1 MESEAATGTFAG
13 PDVALTPLIG
23 RRAETAR
30 IARLLSGAR
39 LVTLSGTGGVGKTRL
54 ALRVA
59 AGAARSA
66 FPDGVYV
73 AELAD
78 LRDPELLAP
87 SVLGTLDA
95 ANPGRPGADAT
106 TVLAARL
113 RERRAL
119 LVLDNCEHLID
130 ACARLTDT
138 LLRAAPGL
146 RVLATSRQPLGIA
159 GEQVFP
165 VEPLPVP
172 DADADAGT
180 GHGLRAVSGN
190 PAVALFT
197 DRAAAVLPGFTLTRA
212 DAAAVAE
219 LVRRLDGLPFAIE
232 LAAAR
237 IRSLT
242 PQEILERL
250 TDRFALLTGGS
261 SVATDRQRTLRAL
274 IDWSHDLCTARERLL
289 WARASVFR
297 GGFDLEG
304 LEQVCADA
312 ELPPAA
318 LLDALDGLVAR
329 SIVNRRQV
337 NGRSRYHMLETVREY
352 GYERLAASGSLD
364 ALRGRHRDRYAEL
377 TARAG
382 REWFGPRQVDWFTR
396 LRLDHP
402 NLRAA
407 LEYCLERGQA
417 RAGLALAVSP
427 RHYWITA
434 GLLPEGC
441 HWLSQLLAADRAH
454 GEGGDDAGP
463 DAAVRVQALVTET
476 YLRILR
482 GDPEDEVRRALAACE
497 AVAGRG
503 GHRRESA
510 WVRHHHGILAV
521 WREDFASAAE
531 LFARAHSEFRA
542 LGCLDAALE
551 CRVKFAIANA
561 YGGQSAVADEA
572 CREVEE
578 AARAHDE
585 SWLRGMALLARAL
598 LALRADAPA
607 DAITHARAAIARLRP
622 FQDWWD
628 VAMCVEVIAWST
640 RDDPRRTARLL
651 GVLHLLWE
659 SLGGRLGAA
668 PFMRARHL
676 RFDAAAREALPAA
689 AFDREFRRGA
699 RATVDEAMAYVL
711 EDAAG
716 VPGLTRRESQIAE
729 LVAEGLTNKDIAAR
743 LTIAQRTAENHVE
756 RILDKLGF
764 ASRTQLAVWTYEQ
777 RDEPAGSRRWSGP
790 TERAPADP
798 GAGAE
803 S

>member
-1 MESEAATGTFAG
+1 METGAATGTFVG
-13 PDVALTPLIG
+13 LGSELTSLIG

-39 LVTLSGTGGVGKTRL
+39 LVTLSGVGGVGKTRL
-54 ALRVA
+54 ALHVA
-59 AGAARSA
+59 ADATRSA

-87 SVLGTLDA
+87 SVLATLDV

-106 TVLAARL
+106 AALAARL
-113 RERRAL
+113 RERRVL

-130 ACARLTDT
+130 PCARLTNA

-159 GEQVFP
+159 GEHVFS

-172 DADADAGT
+172 DADT
-180 GHGLRAVSGN
+180 GHGVRALSRN
-190 PAVALFT
+190 PAVALFA
-197 DRAAAVLPGFTLTRA
+197 DRAAAVLPGFA
-212 DAAAVAE
+212 VSESDAAAVAE

-261 SVATDRQRTLRAL
+261 RAAADRQRTLRAL
-274 IDWSHDLCTARERLL
+274 IDWSHELCTDRERLL
-289 WARASVFR
+289 WARASMFR
-297 GGFDLEG
+297 GGFDLES
-304 LEQVCADA
+304 LERVCTDA

-318 LLDALDGLVAR
+318 LLDTLDALVAR
-329 SIVNRRQV
+329 SIVNCRQEH
-337 NGRSRYHMLETVREY
+337 GRSRYHMLETVREY
-352 GYERLAASGSLD
+352 GHERLAASGSLD
-364 ALRGRHRDRYAEL
+364 ALRGRHRDWYAEL

-382 REWFGPRQVDWFTR
+382 QEWFGPRQVEWFTR

-407 LEYCLERGQA
+407 LEFCLEQPGQA

-434 GLLPEGC
+434 GLLSEGRR
-441 HWLSQLLAADRAH
+441 WLSQLLAADQAQ
-454 GEGGDDAGP
+454 DDGADLAGP
-463 DAAVRVQALVTET
+463 DAGVRVQAQVTDT
-476 YLRILR
+476 YLGILQ
-482 GDPEDEVRRALAACE
+482 GDPDADVQRALAACE
-497 AVAGRG
+497 AAARRG

-510 WVRHHHGILAV
+510 WVWHHHGILAV

-531 LFARAHSEFRA
+531 LFARARTEFRA
-542 LGCLDAALE
+542 QGCLDAALE
-551 CRVKFAIANA
+551 CRVKFAIAHA
-561 YGGQSAVADEA
+561 YGGEVAAADEA
-572 CREVEE
+572 CDEVEA
-578 AARAHDE
+578 AARAHGE
-585 SWLRGMALLARAL
+585 SWLHGMALLARAL
-598 LALRADAPA
+598 LARRADAPA
-607 DAITHARAAIARLRP
+607 DAIAHAKAAIARLRP

-640 RDDPRRTARLL
+640 QDALRRAARLL

-659 SLGGRLGAA
+659 SLGGRIGSA
-668 PFMRARHL
+668 PFMRAQHL
-676 RFDAAAREALPAA
+676 RFDAAVRKALSAA

-699 RATVDEAMAYVL
+699 RATMDEAMAYVL
-711 EDAAG
+711 DDAAA
-716 VPGLTRRESQIAE
+716 VPGLTRRESQVAE
-729 LVAEGLTNKDIAAR
+729 LVAEGLTNKDIAVR

-764 ASRTQLAVWTYEQ
+764 TSRTQLAVWTCEQ
-777 RDEPAGSRRWSGP
+777 RDEPAGRRRRSGP
-790 TERAPADP
+790 TGQASAD
-798 GAGAE
+798 
-803 S
+803 

>member
-1 MESEAATGTFAG
+1 MERG
-13 PDVALTPLIG
+13 PAMGAFVGLGGELTSLIG
-23 RRAETAR
+23 RRTETAR

-39 LVTLSGTGGVGKTRL
+39 LVTLSGVGGVGKTRL

-59 AGAARSA
+59 ADAARSA

-73 AELAD
+73 AELAA
-78 LRDPELLAP
+78 LRDPEQLAP
-87 SVLGTLDA
+87 SVLGTLDV

-106 TVLAARL
+106 AALVARL
-113 RERRAL
+113 CERRAL

-130 ACARLTDT
+130 ACARLADA

-159 GEQVFP
+159 GEHVFP

-172 DADADAGT
+172 AADQ
-180 GHGLRAVSGN
+180 GHGVRALSDN

-197 DRAAAVLPGFTLTRA
+197 DRAAAVLPGFTVTES

-242 PQEILERL
+242 PHEILERL

-261 SVATDRQRTLRAL
+261 RVAADRQRTLRAL
-274 IDWSHDLCTARERLL
+274 IDWSHELCTERERLL

-297 GGFDLEG
+297 GGFDLES
-304 LEQVCADA
+304 LERVCADA

-318 LLDALDGLVAR
+318 LLDTLDALVVK
-329 SIVNRRQV
+329 SIVNCRHES
-337 NGRSRYHMLETVREY
+337 GRARYHMLETVREY
-352 GYERLAASGSLD
+352 GHERLAASGSLD
-364 ALRGRHRDRYAEL
+364 AIRRRHRDRYAEL

-382 REWFGPRQVDWFTR
+382 QEWFGPRQVDWFTR

-407 LEYCLERGQA
+407 LEFCLERPGQA

-434 GLLPEGC
+434 GLLSEGRR
-441 HWLSQLLAADRAH
+441 WLSRLLAADHAQH
-454 GEGGDDAGP
+454 HGDDAAGP
-463 DAAVRVQALVTET
+463 GAALRVQAQVTDT
-476 YLRILR
+476 YLGMLQ
-482 GDPEDEVRRALAACE
+482 GDQESDVRRALATCE
-497 AVAGRG
+497 AAARRG

-510 WVRHHHGILAV
+510 WVGHHHGILAI
-521 WREDFASAAE
+521 WNEDFADAAE
-531 LFARAHSEFRA
+531 LFARARAEFRA
-542 LGCLDAALE
+542 QGCLDAALE
-551 CRVKFAIANA
+551 CRVKFAIAHA
-561 YGGQSAVADEA
+561 YGGDVAAADEA
-572 CREVEE
+572 CGEVEA

-585 SWLRGMALLARAL
+585 SWLHGMALLARAL
-598 LALRADAPA
+598 LARRADAPV
-607 DAITHARAAIARLRP
+607 DAIHNARAAIARLRP
-622 FQDWWD
+622 FHDWWD

-640 RDDPRRTARLL
+640 QDAPRRAARLL
-651 GVLHLLWE
+651 GVLHMLWE
-659 SLGGRLGAA
+659 SVGGRLGSA
-668 PFMRARHL
+668 PFMRAQHV
-676 RFDAAAREALPAA
+676 RFEAAVREALPTA

-711 EDAAG
+711 DDAAG
-716 VPGLTRRESQIAE
+716 VPGLTRRESQVAE

-756 RILDKLGF
+756 RILGKLGF
-764 ASRTQLAVWTYEQ
+764 TSRTQLAVWAYE
-777 RDEPAGSRRWSGP
+777 RRAEPAGS
-790 TERAPADP
+790 
-798 GAGAE
+798 
-803 S
+803 

>member
-1 MESEAATGTFAG
+1 METGAAAG
-13 PDVALTPLIG
+13 GFVGLGGELTSLIG

-39 LVTLSGTGGVGKTRL
+39 LVTLSGVGGVGKTRL

-59 AGAARSA
+59 ADAARSA
-66 FPDGVYV
+66 FPDGVYI

-87 SVLGTLDA
+87 SVLGTLDV
-95 ANPGRPGADAT
+95 ANPGCSGADAMAA
-106 TVLAARL
+106 LAARL

-130 ACARLTDT
+130 ACARLTDG
-138 LLRAAPGL
+138 LLRAAAGL

-159 GEQVFP
+159 GEQVFS

-172 DADADAGT
+172 DAFA
-180 GHGLRAVSGN
+180 GHGVRALSRN
-190 PAVALFT
+190 PAVALFA
-197 DRAAAVLPGFTLTRA
+197 DRAAAVLPGFAVTES

-261 SVATDRQRTLRAL
+261 RVAADRQRTLRAL
-274 IDWSHDLCTARERLL
+274 IDWSHELCTERERLL

-297 GGFDLEG
+297 GGFDMESLER
-304 LEQVCADA
+304 VCTDA

-318 LLDALDGLVAR
+318 LLDTLDALVVR
-329 SIVNRRQV
+329 SIVNCRQQH
-337 NGRSRYHMLETVREY
+337 GRSRYHMLETVREY
-352 GYERLAASGSLD
+352 GHERLAASGSLD

-377 TARAG
+377 TALAG
-382 REWFGPRQVDWFTR
+382 QEWFGPRQVDWFTR

-407 LEYCLERGQA
+407 LEFCLERPGQA
-417 RAGLALAVSP
+417 RTGLALAVSP

-434 GLLPEGC
+434 GLLPEGRR
-441 HWLSQLLAADRAH
+441 WLSQLLAADH
-454 GEGGDDAGP
+454 EQDDGDDAAGP
-463 DAAVRVQALVTET
+463 DAAARVQAQVTGT
-476 YLRILR
+476 YLGILQ
-482 GDPEDEVRRALAACE
+482 GDRDADVQRALAACE
-497 AVAGRG
+497 AAARRG

-521 WREDFASAAE
+521 WREDFTSAAA
-531 LFARAHSEFRA
+531 LFARACTEFRA
-542 LGCLDAALE
+542 QGCLDAALE
-551 CRVKFAIANA
+551 CRVKFAIAHA
-561 YGGQSAVADEA
+561 YGGDVAEADEA
-572 CREVEE
+572 CGEVEA

-585 SWLRGMALLARAL
+585 SWLYGMALLVRAL
-598 LALRADAPA
+598 LAQRADAPA
-607 DAITHARAAIARLRP
+607 DAIAHARAAIARLRP

-640 RDDPRRTARLL
+640 QDAPRRAARLL

-659 SLGGRLGAA
+659 SLGGRLGSA
-668 PFMRARHL
+668 PFMRAQHL
-676 RFDAAAREALPAA
+676 RFEAAVREALPAA

-716 VPGLTRRESQIAE
+716 APGLTRRESQVAE

-756 RILDKLGF
+756 RILGKLGF
-764 ASRTQLAVWTYEQ
+764 TSRTQLALWTYEQ
-777 RDEPAGSRRWSGP
+777 REEPARRPRSGP
-790 TERAPADP
+790 AGRAPVD
-798 GAGAE
+798 
-803 S
+803 

>member
-1 MESEAATGTFAG
+1 MGTGAAAGTFAG
-13 PDVALTPLIG
+13 LGGFDAELTPLIG
-23 RRAETAR
+23 RRADTAR

-59 AGAARSA
+59 ADAARSA

-78 LRDPELLAP
+78 LRDPELLAS
-87 SVLGTLDA
+87 SVLGTLDM
-95 ANPGRPGADAT
+95 ANPGHPGADAAA
-106 TVLAARL
+106 VLAARL

-119 LVLDNCEHLID
+119 LVLDNCEHLVD
-130 ACARLTDT
+130 ACARLTDA

-172 DADADAGT
+172 EARA
-180 GHGLRAVSGN
+180 GHGLRDLNGN
-190 PAVALFT
+190 PAVALFV
-197 DRAAAVLPGFTLTRA
+197 DRAAAVLPGFTLTRP

-261 SVATDRQRTLRAL
+261 SVAADRQRTLRAL
-274 IDWSHDLCTARERLL
+274 IDWSHELCTGRERLL

-297 GGFDLEG
+297 GGFDLES
-304 LEQVCADA
+304 LERVCADA

-329 SIVNRRQV
+329 SIVNCRHVQ
-337 NGRSRYHMLETVREY
+337 GRSRYHMLETVREY
-352 GYERLAASGSLD
+352 GHQRLAASGSLD

-407 LEYCLERGQA
+407 LGFCLERPGQA

-427 RHYWITA
+427 RHYWMTA
-434 GLLPEGC
+434 GLLSEGR
-441 HWLSQLLAADRAH
+441 HWLSQLLAADHAQD
-454 GEGGDDAGP
+454 GGDGDSRGDGATGP
-463 DAAVRVQALVTET
+463 ETAVRVLARVTDT
-476 YLRILR
+476 YLRILQ
-482 GDPEDEVRRALAACE
+482 GDPDADVRQALAACE
-497 AVAGRG
+497 AAAEQG

-510 WVRHHHGILAV
+510 WVWHHHGILAV
-521 WREDFASAAE
+521 WREDYASAAE
-531 LFARAHSEFRA
+531 LFARARTEFRA

-551 CRVKFAIANA
+551 CRVKFAIAHA
-561 YGGQSAVADEA
+561 CGGEAAAAEEA
-572 CREVEE
+572 CGEVEA
-578 AARAHDE
+578 AARTHGE
-585 SWLRGMALLARAL
+585 SWLHGMALLARAL

-607 DAITHARAAIARLRP
+607 DATTHARAAIARLRP

-640 RDDPRRTARLL
+640 RNDPRRTARLL

-668 PFMRARHL
+668 PFMRTQHL
-676 RFDAAAREALPAA
+676 CLDAAVREALGAA

-699 RATVDEAMAYVL
+699 RATVDEAMAHVL
-711 EDAAG
+711 DDPAG
-716 VPGLTRRESQIAE
+716 VPGLTKRESQVAE

-756 RILDKLGF
+756 RILGKLGL

-777 RDEPAGSRRWSGP
+777 RGGPARGPRRRGLA
-790 TERAPADP
+790 ERSPAD
-798 GAGAE
+798 
-803 S
+803 

>member
-1 MESEAATGTFAG
+1 METGAAPGAFVG
-13 PDVALTPLIG
+13 LGGELTPLIG

-39 LVTLSGTGGVGKTRL
+39 LVTLSGVGGVGKTRL

-59 AGAARSA
+59 ADAARSA

-87 SVLGTLDA
+87 SVLGTLDM
-95 ANPGRPGADAT
+95 ANPGRAGAPAT
-106 TVLAARL
+106 AALAARL
-113 RERRAL
+113 RERRTL

-130 ACARLTDT
+130 ACARLADA

-146 RVLATSRQPLGIA
+146 RILATSRQPLGIA
-159 GEQVFP
+159 GEQVFS

-172 DADADAGT
+172 AADAG
-180 GHGLRAVSGN
+180 HGVRALSGN

-197 DRAAAVLPGFTLTRA
+197 DRAAAVLPGFTVTDS

-242 PQEILERL
+242 PQEILARL

-261 SVATDRQRTLRAL
+261 RVAADRQRTLRAL
-274 IDWSHDLCTARERLL
+274 IDWSHGLCTERERLL
-289 WARASVFR
+289 WARASMFR
-297 GGFDLEG
+297 GGFDLES
-304 LEQVCADA
+304 LERVCTDAD
-312 ELPPAA
+312 LPPTA
-318 LLDALDGLVAR
+318 LLDTLDALVAR
-329 SIVNRRQV
+329 SIVNHRQEH
-337 NGRSRYHMLETVREY
+337 GRSRYHMLETVREY
-352 GYERLAASGSLD
+352 GHERLAASGSLD
-364 ALRGRHRDRYAEL
+364 TLRGRHRDRYAEL

-402 NLRAA
+402 NLRTA
-407 LEYCLERGQA
+407 LEFCLERPGQA
-417 RAGLALAVSP
+417 RAGLALAVAP

-434 GLLPEGC
+434 GLLSEGRR
-441 HWLSQLLAADRAH
+441 WLAQLLAADHAQDDG
-454 GEGGDDAGP
+454 GEAAGP
-463 DAAVRVQALVTET
+463 TAVVRLQAQVTDT
-476 YLRILR
+476 YLSILQ
-482 GDPEDEVRRALAACE
+482 GAPDAEVRRALATCE
-497 AVAGRG
+497 AAARRG

-510 WVRHHHGILAV
+510 WVWHHHGILAV
-521 WREDFASAAE
+521 WREDVASAAE
-531 LFARAHSEFRA
+531 LFARARTEFHA
-542 LGCLDAALE
+542 QGCLDAALE
-551 CRVKFAIANA
+551 CRVKFAIAHA
-561 YGGQSAVADEA
+561 YGGDVTEADEA
-572 CREVEE
+572 CGEVE
-578 AARAHDE
+578 AAAQAHDE
-585 SWLRGMALLARAL
+585 SWLHGMALLARAL
-598 LALRADAPA
+598 LARRADAPA

-640 RDDPRRTARLL
+640 QDAPRRAARLL

-659 SLGGRLGAA
+659 SLGGRLGSA
-668 PFMRARHL
+668 PFMRAQHL
-676 RFDAAAREALPAA
+676 RFEAEIRQALPAA
-689 AFDREFRRGA
+689 VFDREFRRGA
-699 RATVDEAMAYVL
+699 RATADEAMAYVL
-711 EDAAG
+711 DDAAG
-716 VPGLTRRESQIAE
+716 APGLTRRESQVAE

-756 RILDKLGF
+756 RILGKLGF
-764 ASRTQLAVWTYEQ
+764 TSRTQLAVWTYEQ
-777 RDEPAGSRRWSGP
+777 RGEPAGSRRRAGP
-790 TERAPADP
+790 TGRAPAD
-798 GAGAE
+798 
-803 S
+803 

>member
-1 MESEAATGTFAG
+1 MGAFAG
-13 PDVALTPLIG
+13 LGGELTSLIG
-23 RRAETAR
+23 RRTETAR

-39 LVTLSGTGGVGKTRL
+39 LVTLSGVGGVGKTRL

-59 AGAARSA
+59 ANATRSA

-73 AELAD
+73 AELAA
-78 LRDPELLAP
+78 LRDPEQLAP
-87 SVLGTLDA
+87 SVLGTLDV

-106 TVLAARL
+106 AALVARL
-113 RERRAL
+113 CERRAL

-130 ACARLTDT
+130 ACARLIDA

-172 DADADAGT
+172 DADQ
-180 GHGLRAVSGN
+180 GHGVRALSDN
-190 PAVALFT
+190 PAVALFA
-197 DRAAAVLPGFTLTRA
+197 DRAAAVLPGFTVTES

-242 PQEILERL
+242 PHEILERL

-261 SVATDRQRTLRAL
+261 RVAVDRQRTLRAL
-274 IDWSHDLCTARERLL
+274 IDWSHELCTERERLL

-297 GGFDLEG
+297 GGFDLES
-304 LEQVCADA
+304 LERVCADP

-318 LLDALDGLVAR
+318 LLDTLDALVVKSLVNCR
-329 SIVNRRQV
+329 HER
-337 NGRSRYHMLETVREY
+337 GRARYHMLETVREY
-352 GYERLAASGSLD
+352 GHERLAASGSLD
-364 ALRGRHRDRYAEL
+364 AIRRRHRDRYAEL

-382 REWFGPRQVDWFTR
+382 QEWFGPRQVDWFTR

-407 LEYCLERGQA
+407 LEFCRERPGQA

-434 GLLPEGC
+434 GLLSEGRR
-441 HWLSQLLAADRAH
+441 WLSRLLAADHAQDH
-454 GEGGDDAGP
+454 GDDAAGP
-463 DAAVRVQALVTET
+463 GAAVRVQAQVTDT
-476 YLRILR
+476 YLGMLQ
-482 GDPEDEVRRALAACE
+482 GDPEADVRRALATCE
-497 AVAGRG
+497 AAARRG

-510 WVRHHHGILAV
+510 WVWHHHGILAI
-521 WREDFASAAE
+521 WTEDFAGAAE
-531 LFARAHSEFRA
+531 LFARASAEFRA
-542 LGCLDAALE
+542 QGCLDAALE
-551 CRVKFAIANA
+551 CRVKFAIAHA
-561 YGGQSAVADEA
+561 YGGDVAAADEA
-572 CREVEE
+572 CDEVEA

-585 SWLRGMALLARAL
+585 SWLHGMALLARAL
-598 LALRADAPA
+598 LARRADAPV
-607 DAITHARAAIARLRP
+607 DAIANARAAIARLRP

-640 RDDPRRTARLL
+640 QDAPRRAARLL
-651 GVLHLLWE
+651 GVLHMLWE
-659 SLGGRLGAA
+659 SVGGRLGSA
-668 PFMRARHL
+668 PFMRAQHV
-676 RFDAAAREALPAA
+676 RFEAAVREALPAA
-689 AFDREFRRGA
+689 GFDREFRRGA

-711 EDAAG
+711 DDAAG
-716 VPGLTRRESQIAE
+716 VPGLTRRESQVAE

-756 RILDKLGF
+756 RILGKLGF
-764 ASRTQLAVWTYEQ
+764 TSRTQLAVWAYE
-777 RDEPAGSRRWSGP
+777 RRTETAGS
-790 TERAPADP
+790 
-798 GAGAE
+798 
-803 S
+803 

>member
-1 MESEAATGTFAG
+1 MERG
-13 PDVALTPLIG
+13 PAMGASVGLGGELTSLIG
-23 RRAETAR
+23 RRTETAR

-39 LVTLSGTGGVGKTRL
+39 LVTLSGVGGVGKTRL

-59 AGAARSA
+59 ADAARSA

-73 AELAD
+73 AELAT
-78 LRDPELLAP
+78 LRDPEQLAP
-87 SVLGTLDA
+87 SVLGTLDV
-95 ANPGRPGADAT
+95 ANPGRPGAEAT
-106 TVLAARL
+106 AALVARL
-113 RERRAL
+113 CERRAL

-130 ACARLTDT
+130 ACARLIDA

-172 DADADAGT
+172 DADQ
-180 GHGLRAVSGN
+180 GHGVRALSDN
-190 PAVALFT
+190 PAVALFA
-197 DRAAAVLPGFTLTRA
+197 DRAAAVLPGFTVTES

-242 PQEILERL
+242 PHEILERL

-261 SVATDRQRTLRAL
+261 RVAADRQRTLRAL
-274 IDWSHDLCTARERLL
+274 IDWSHELCTERERLL

-297 GGFDLEG
+297 GGFDLES
-304 LEQVCADA
+304 LERVCADP

-318 LLDALDGLVAR
+318 LLDILDALVVKSLVNCR
-329 SIVNRRQV
+329 HER
-337 NGRSRYHMLETVREY
+337 GRARYHMLETVREY
-352 GYERLAASGSLD
+352 GHERLAASGSLD
-364 ALRGRHRDRYAEL
+364 AIRCRHRDRYAEL

-382 REWFGPRQVDWFTR
+382 QEWFGPRQVDWFTR

-407 LEYCLERGQA
+407 LEFCLERPGQA

-434 GLLPEGC
+434 GLLSEGRR
-441 HWLSQLLAADRAH
+441 WLTQLLAADHAQDH
-454 GEGGDDAGP
+454 GDDTACPG
-463 DAAVRVQALVTET
+463 AAVRVQAQVTDT
-476 YLRILR
+476 YLGMLQ
-482 GDPEDEVRRALAACE
+482 GDPEADVRRALATCE
-497 AVAGRG
+497 AAARRG

-510 WVRHHHGILAV
+510 WVWHHHGILAV
-521 WREDFASAAE
+521 WNEDFAGAAE
-531 LFARAHSEFRA
+531 LFAWARAEFRA
-542 LGCLDAALE
+542 QDCLDAALE
-551 CRVKFAIANA
+551 CRVKFAIAHA
-561 YGGQSAVADEA
+561 YGGDVAAADEA
-572 CREVEE
+572 CDEVE
-578 AARAHDE
+578 AAAHAHDE
-585 SWLRGMALLARAL
+585 SWLHGMALLARAL
-598 LALRADAPA
+598 LARRADAPV
-607 DAITHARAAIARLRP
+607 DAIANARAAIARLRP

-640 RDDPRRTARLL
+640 QDAPRRAARLL
-651 GVLHLLWE
+651 GVLHMLWE
-659 SLGGRLGAA
+659 SVGGRLGSA
-668 PFMRARHL
+668 PFMRAQHV
-676 RFDAAAREALPAA
+676 RFEAAVREALPAA

-711 EDAAG
+711 DDAVG
-716 VPGLTRRESQIAE
+716 VPGLTRRESQVAE
-729 LVAEGLTNKDIAAR
+729 LVAEGLTNKDIAVR

-756 RILDKLGF
+756 RILGKLGF
-764 ASRTQLAVWTYEQ
+764 TSRTQLAVWAYE
-777 RDEPAGSRRWSGP
+777 RRTEPAGS
-790 TERAPADP
+790 
-798 GAGAE
+798 
-803 S
+803 

>member
-1 MESEAATGTFAG
+1 METGAAMGTFVG
-13 PDVALTPLIG
+13 LGRELTPLFG

-39 LVTLSGTGGVGKTRL
+39 LVTLSGVGGVGKTRL

-59 AGAARSA
+59 ADATHSA

-87 SVLGTLDA
+87 SVLGTLDV
-95 ANPGRPGADAT
+95 ANPGRPGTDAT
-106 TVLAARL
+106 AVLAARL

-130 ACARLTDT
+130 ASARLTDA

-146 RVLATSRQPLGIA
+146 RVLATSRQPLGVA
-159 GEQVFP
+159 GEQVFS

-172 DADADAGT
+172 DADA
-180 GHGLRAVSGN
+180 GHGVRALSGN
-190 PAVALFT
+190 PAVALFA
-197 DRAAAVLPGFTLTRA
+197 DRAAAVLPGFAVTES

-261 SVATDRQRTLRAL
+261 RVTADRQRTLRAL
-274 IDWSHDLCTARERLL
+274 IDWSHELCTGRERLL

-297 GGFDLEG
+297 GGFDLES
-304 LEQVCADA
+304 LERVCTDA

-318 LLDALDGLVAR
+318 LLDTLDALVAR
-329 SIVNRRQV
+329 SIVNCLQEH
-337 NGRSRYHMLETVREY
+337 GRSRYHMLETVREY
-352 GYERLAASGSLD
+352 GHERLAASGSLD
-364 ALRGRHRDRYAEL
+364 GLRARHRDRYAEL

-407 LEYCLERGQA
+407 LEFCLERPGQA

-434 GLLPEGC
+434 GLLSEGRR
-441 HWLSQLLAADRAH
+441 WLSQLLAADHAQDA
-454 GEGGDDAGP
+454 GDDAAGP
-463 DAAVRVQALVTET
+463 DAAVRVQAQVTHT
-476 YLRILR
+476 YLGILLQ
-482 GDPEDEVRRALAACE
+482 GDPDTDVQRALAACE
-497 AVAGRG
+497 AAARRG

-510 WVRHHHGILAV
+510 WVWHHHGILAV

-531 LFARAHSEFRA
+531 LFARAHTEFRA
-542 LGCLDAALE
+542 QGCLDAAHE
-551 CRVKFAIANA
+551 CRVKFAIAHA
-561 YGGQSAVADEA
+561 YGGEVAAADEA
-572 CREVEE
+572 CGEVEA

-585 SWLRGMALLARAL
+585 SWLYGMALLARAL
-598 LALRADAPA
+598 LARRADAPA
-607 DAITHARAAIARLRP
+607 DAIAHARAAIARLRP

-640 RDDPRRTARLL
+640 QDAPRRAARLL

-659 SLGGRLGAA
+659 SLGGRLGSA
-668 PFMRARHL
+668 PFMRAQHL
-676 RFDAAAREALPAA
+676 RFEAAVREALSAA

-711 EDAAG
+711 ADTAG
-716 VPGLTRRESQIAE
+716 VPGLTRRESQVAE

-743 LTIAQRTAENHVE
+743 LTMAQRTAENHVE
-756 RILDKLGF
+756 RILGKLGF
-764 ASRTQLAVWTYEQ
+764 TSRTQLAVWTYEQ
-777 RDEPAGSRRWSGP
+777 RAAPAGS
-790 TERAPADP
+790 
-798 GAGAE
+798 
-803 S
+803 

>member
-1 MESEAATGTFAG
+1 MGTGAATGTIAG
-13 PDVALTPLIG
+13 LGGELTPLIG

-59 AGAARSA
+59 AEAARSA

-87 SVLGTLDA
+87 SVLGTLDVA
-95 ANPGRPGADAT
+95 DPGRPGADAAA
-106 TVLAARL
+106 VLAARL

-130 ACARLTDT
+130 ACARLTDA

-172 DADADAGT
+172 DADA
-180 GHGLRAVSGN
+180 GHGLRVLSGN
-190 PAVALFT
+190 PAVALFV
-197 DRAAAVLPGFTLTRA
+197 DRAAAVLPGFALTA
-212 DAAAVAE
+212 SDAAVVAE

-232 LAAAR
+232 LAAGR
-237 IRSLT
+237 VRSLT

-250 TDRFALLTGGS
+250 TNRFALLTRGS
-261 SVATDRQRTLRAL
+261 SVAADRQRTLRAL
-274 IDWSHDLCTARERLL
+274 IDWSHDLCTEPERLL

-297 GGFDLEG
+297 GGFDLES
-304 LEQVCADA
+304 LERVCADA
-312 ELPPAA
+312 GLPPAA
-318 LLDALDGLVAR
+318 LLDALDGLVAQ
-329 SIVNRRQV
+329 SIVNCRHAQ
-337 NGRSRYHMLETVREY
+337 GRSRYHLLETVREY
-352 GYERLAASGSLD
+352 GHERLAASGSLD
-364 ALRGRHRDRYAEL
+364 TLRARHRDRYAEL

-382 REWFGPRQVDWFTR
+382 QEWFGPRQVDWFTR

-407 LEYCLERGQA
+407 LEFCLERPGQA
-417 RAGLALAVSP
+417 RAGLALAVTP
-427 RHYWITA
+427 RHYWMTA
-434 GLLPEGC
+434 GLLSEGR
-441 HWLSQLLAADRAH
+441 HWLSQLLAADHARDD
-454 GEGGDDAGP
+454 GGDPADPADPDGP
-463 DAAVRVQALVTET
+463 DASVRLQARVTDT
-476 YLRILR
+476 YLRILQ
-482 GDPEDEVRRALAACE
+482 GAPEADVRHALAACE
-497 AVAGRG
+497 AAAGQG
-503 GHRRESA
+503 DHRRESA

-521 WREDFASAAE
+521 WREDFANAAE
-531 LFARAHSEFRA
+531 LFARARTEFRT

-551 CRVKFAIANA
+551 CRVKFAIAHA
-561 YGGQSAVADEA
+561 YGGEAAAAAEA
-572 CREVEE
+572 CGEVEE
-578 AARAHDE
+578 AARAHGE
-585 SWLRGMALLARAL
+585 SWLHGMALLARAL

-607 DAITHARAAIARLRP
+607 DATAHARAAIARLRP

-640 RDDPRRTARLL
+640 RDTPRRAARLL

-668 PFMRARHL
+668 PFMRTQHL
-676 RFDAAAREALPAA
+676 RLDAEVREALGAA

-699 RATVDEAMAYVL
+699 RTTVDEALAYVL
-711 EDAAG
+711 DDAAG
-716 VPGLTRRESQIAE
+716 VPGLTKRESQVAE

-756 RILDKLGF
+756 RILGKLGF

-777 RDEPAGSRRWSGP
+777 RGEPPGTSGGRSP
-790 TERAPADP
+790 R
-798 GAGAE
+798 
-803 S
+803 

>member
-1 MESEAATGTFAG
+1 MGTGAATRTIAG
-13 PDVALTPLIG
+13 LGGELTPLIG

-59 AGAARSA
+59 AEAARSA

-87 SVLGTLDA
+87 SVLGTLDVA
-95 ANPGRPGADAT
+95 DPGRPGADAAA
-106 TVLAARL
+106 VLAARL

-130 ACARLTDT
+130 VCARLTDA

-172 DADADAGT
+172 DADA
-180 GHGLRAVSGN
+180 GHDLRVLSGN
-190 PAVALFT
+190 PAVALFV
-197 DRAAAVLPGFTLTRA
+197 DRAAAVLPGFALTTS
-212 DAAAVAE
+212 DAADVAE

-232 LAAAR
+232 LAAGR
-237 IRSLT
+237 VRSLT

-250 TDRFALLTGGS
+250 TNRFALLTRGS
-261 SVATDRQRTLRAL
+261 SAAADRQRTLRAL
-274 IDWSHDLCTARERLL
+274 IDWSHDLCTGPERLL

-297 GGFDLEG
+297 GGFDLES
-304 LEQVCADA
+304 LERVCVDA

-318 LLDALDGLVAR
+318 LLDALDGLVAQ
-329 SIVNRRQV
+329 SIVNCRQAQ
-337 NGRSRYHMLETVREY
+337 GRSRYHLLETVREY
-352 GYERLAASGSLD
+352 GHERLAASGSPD
-364 ALRGRHRDRYAEL
+364 MLRARHRDRYAEL

-382 REWFGPRQVDWFTR
+382 QEWFGPRQVDWFTR

-407 LEYCLERGQA
+407 LEFCLERPGQA
-417 RAGLALAVSP
+417 RAGLALAVTP
-427 RHYWITA
+427 RHYWMTA
-434 GLLPEGC
+434 GLLSEGR
-441 HWLSQLLAADRAH
+441 HWLSQLLSADHAQDD
-454 GEGGDDAGP
+454 GGDPARP
-463 DAAVRVQALVTET
+463 DASVRLQARVTDT
-476 YLRILR
+476 YLRILQ
-482 GDPEDEVRRALAACE
+482 GDPEADVQHALAACE
-497 AVAGRG
+497 AAAGQG
-503 GHRRESA
+503 GHRPESA

-521 WREDFASAAE
+521 WREDFANAAE
-531 LFARAHSEFRA
+531 LFARARTEFRT

-551 CRVKFAIANA
+551 CRVKFAIAHA
-561 YGGQSAVADEA
+561 YGGEAAAAAEA
-572 CREVEE
+572 CGEVEA
-578 AARAHDE
+578 AARAHGE
-585 SWLRGMALLARAL
+585 SWLHGMALLARAL

-607 DAITHARAAIARLRP
+607 DATAHARAAIARLRP

-640 RDDPRRTARLL
+640 RDAPRRAARLL

-668 PFMRARHL
+668 PFMRTQHL
-676 RFDAAAREALPAA
+676 RLEAEVREALGAT

-699 RATVDEAMAYVL
+699 RTTVDEALAYVL
-711 EDAAG
+711 DDAAG
-716 VPGLTRRESQIAE
+716 VPGLTKRESQVAE
-729 LVAEGLTNKDIAAR
+729 LVAEGLTNKDIAER

-756 RILDKLGF
+756 RILGKLGF

-777 RDEPAGSRRWSGP
+777 RGEPPGIREPSGIQ
-790 TERAPADP
+790 AAK
-798 GAGAE
+798 GA
-803 S
+803 

>member
-1 MESEAATGTFAG
+1 MGTGAAMGTFAG
-13 PDVALTPLIG
+13 LDAELTPLIG

-30 IARLLSGAR
+30 IARLLSGEAR
-39 LVTLSGTGGVGKTRL
+39 LLTLSGAGGVGKTRL

-59 AGAARSA
+59 ADAARSA
-66 FPDGVYV
+66 FPDGVHI

-87 SVLGTLDA
+87 SVLGALDA
-95 ANPGRPGADAT
+95 ASPGRPGADAT
-106 TVLAARL
+106 AVLAARL

-130 ACARLTDT
+130 ACARLADA

-172 DADADAGT
+172 DAHA
-180 GHGLRAVSGN
+180 GHGLRALAGN

-197 DRAAAVLPGFTLTRA
+197 DRAAAVLPGYALTET

-242 PQEILERL
+242 PQEVLERL

-261 SVATDRQRTLRAL
+261 TVATDRQRTLRAL
-274 IDWSHDLCTARERLL
+274 VDWSHDLCTGQERLL

-297 GGFDLEG
+297 GGFDLES
-304 LEQVCADA
+304 LERVCADA
-312 ELPPAA
+312 DLPPAA
-318 LLDALDGLVAR
+318 LLDVLDRLVAR
-329 SIVNRRQV
+329 SIVNCRRTD
-337 NGRSRYHMLETVREY
+337 GRSRYHMLETVREY
-352 GYERLAASGSLD
+352 GRERLAASGSLD
-364 ALRGRHRDRYAEL
+364 ALRGRHRDHYAEL
-377 TARAG
+377 TAQAG

-396 LRLDHP
+396 LRQDHP

-407 LEYCLERGQA
+407 LEFCLERPGQA

-427 RHYWITA
+427 RHYWMTA
-434 GLLPEGC
+434 GLLTEGH
-441 HWLSQLLAADRAH
+441 HWLSQLLAADRAQDDGD
-454 GEGGDDAGP
+454 GEGDGDDTAGP
-463 DAAVRVQALVTET
+463 DAAVRVQAQVTDT

-482 GDPEDEVRRALAACE
+482 GDPETEVRRALAACE
-497 AVAGRG
+497 AAAGRG
-503 GHRRESA
+503 GHREESA
-510 WVRHHHGILAV
+510 WVWHHHGILAV
-521 WREDFASAAE
+521 WREDHAGAAE
-531 LFARAHSEFRA
+531 LFARAYAEFHA
-542 LGCLDAALE
+542 LGRLDAALE
-551 CRVKFAIANA
+551 CRAKFAISHAH
-561 YGGQSAVADEA
+561 GGDLAAADEA
-572 CREVEE
+572 CGEVEA

-598 LALRADAPA
+598 LALRTDAPA
-607 DAITHARAAIARLRP
+607 DAVGHARAAIARLRP

-676 RFDAAAREALPAA
+676 RVDAAVREALPAA

-699 RATVDEAMAYVL
+699 RATVDEAMSYVL
-711 EDAAG
+711 DDPAG
-716 VPGLTRRESQIAE
+716 VPELTRRESQVAE
-729 LVAEGLTNKDIAAR
+729 LVAEGLTNKAIAAR

-764 ASRTQLAVWTYEQ
+764 TSRTQLAVWTYE
-777 RDEPAGSRRWSGP
+777 RRGEPAGS
-790 TERAPADP
+790 
-798 GAGAE
+798 
-803 S
+803 

>member
-1 MESEAATGTFAG
+1 M
-13 PDVALTPLIG
+13 IG
-23 RRAETAR
+23 RGAETAR
-30 IARLLSGAR
+30 IARMLSGAR
-39 LVTLSGTGGVGKTRL
+39 LVTLTGTGGVGKTRL

-59 AGAARSA
+59 ADAARSA
-66 FPDGVYV
+66 FPDGVHV
-73 AELAD
+73 AELAG

-87 SVLGTLDA
+87 SVLGALDVASPECPGGGA
-95 ANPGRPGADAT
+95 AA
-106 TVLAARL
+106 VLAARL

-119 LVLDNCEHLID
+119 LVLDNCEHLVE
-130 ACARLTDT
+130 ACARLADA

-159 GEQVFP
+159 GERVFP

-172 DADADAGT
+172 DAVAEADAGR
-180 GHGLRAVSGN
+180 GLRALSGN
-190 PAVALFT
+190 PAVALFV
-197 DRAAAVLPGFTLTRA
+197 DRAAAVLPGFALTSSDA
-212 DAAAVAE
+212 DAVAE

-232 LAAAR
+232 LAAGR
-237 IRSLT
+237 VRSLT

-261 SVATDRQRTLRAL
+261 SVAADRQRTLRAL
-274 IDWSHDLCTARERLL
+274 IDWSHDLCTGPERLL

-297 GGFDLEG
+297 GGFDLES
-304 LEQVCADA
+304 LERVCADA

-318 LLDALDGLVAR
+318 LLAALDGLVAR
-329 SIVNRRQV
+329 SIVNCRQAD
-337 NGRSRYHMLETVREY
+337 GRSRYHILETVREY
-352 GYERLAASGSLD
+352 GHQRLAASGSLD
-364 ALRGRHRDRYAEL
+364 ALRARHRDRYAEL

-407 LEYCLERGQA
+407 LEFCLERPGQA

-427 RHYWITA
+427 RHYWMTA
-434 GLLPEGC
+434 GLLSEGR
-441 HWLSQLLAADRAH
+441 HWLSQLLAADHAQDD
-454 GEGGDDAGP
+454 GGDRTAP
-463 DAAVRVQALVTET
+463 DTALRLRALATDT
-476 YLRILR
+476 YLRILQ
-482 GDPEDEVRRALAACE
+482 GAPEAEVGHALAACE
-497 AVAGRG
+497 AAAGQG
-503 GHRRESA
+503 GHRREAA

-531 LFARAHSEFRA
+531 LFARARTEFRA

-551 CRVKFAIANA
+551 CRVKFAIAHA
-561 YGGQSAVADEA
+561 YGGEAAAAAEA
-572 CREVEE
+572 CDEVET
-578 AARAHDE
+578 AARAHGE
-585 SWLRGMALLARAL
+585 SWLHGMALLARAL
-598 LALRADAPA
+598 LALRAGAPA
-607 DAITHARAAIARLRP
+607 DATAHARAAIARLRP

-628 VAMCVEVIAWST
+628 VAMCVEVVAWST
-640 RDDPRRTARLL
+640 RDTPRRAARLL

-668 PFMRARHL
+668 PFMRRQHL
-676 RFDAAAREALPAA
+676 RLDAEVREALGAA

-699 RATVDEAMAYVL
+699 RTTLDEALAYVL
-711 EDAAG
+711 DDPAG
-716 VPGLTRRESQIAE
+716 VPGLTKRESQVAE

-756 RILDKLGF
+756 RILGKLGF

-777 RDEPAGSRRWSGP
+777 RGSGRRGGP
-790 TERAPADP
+790 ESAAAD
-798 GAGAE
+798 GR
-803 S
+803 

>member
-1 MESEAATGTFAG
+1 MGAFVGLGGE
-13 PDVALTPLIG
+13 LTSLIG
-23 RRAETAR
+23 RRTETAR

-39 LVTLSGTGGVGKTRL
+39 LVTLSGVGGVGKTRL

-59 AGAARSA
+59 ADAARSA

-73 AELAD
+73 AELAA
-78 LRDPELLAP
+78 LRDPEQLAP
-87 SVLGTLDA
+87 SVLGTLDV

-106 TVLAARL
+106 AALVARL
-113 RERRAL
+113 CERRAL

-130 ACARLTDT
+130 ACARLVDA

-159 GEQVFP
+159 GEHLFP

-172 DADADAGT
+172 AADQ
-180 GHGLRAVSGN
+180 GHGVRALSDN

-197 DRAAAVLPGFTLTRA
+197 DRAAAVLPGFTVTES

-242 PQEILERL
+242 PHEILERL

-261 SVATDRQRTLRAL
+261 RVAADRQRTLRAL
-274 IDWSHDLCTARERLL
+274 IDWSHELCTERERLL

-297 GGFDLEG
+297 GGFDLES
-304 LEQVCADA
+304 LERVCADA

-318 LLDALDGLVAR
+318 LLDTLDALVVK
-329 SIVNRRQV
+329 SIVNCRHES
-337 NGRSRYHMLETVREY
+337 GRARYHMLETVREY
-352 GYERLAASGSLD
+352 GHERLAASGSLD
-364 ALRGRHRDRYAEL
+364 AIRRRHRDRYAEL

-382 REWFGPRQVDWFTR
+382 QEWFGPRQVDWFTR

-407 LEYCLERGQA
+407 LEFCLERPGQA

-434 GLLPEGC
+434 GLLSEGRR
-441 HWLSQLLAADRAH
+441 WLSRLLAADHAQH
-454 GEGGDDAGP
+454 HGDDAAGP
-463 DAAVRVQALVTET
+463 GAALRVQAQVTDT
-476 YLRILR
+476 YLGMLQ
-482 GDPEDEVRRALAACE
+482 GGPESDVRRALATCE
-497 AVAGRG
+497 AAARRG

-510 WVRHHHGILAV
+510 WVWHHHGILAI
-521 WREDFASAAE
+521 WNEDFAGAAE
-531 LFARAHSEFRA
+531 LFARARAEFRA
-542 LGCLDAALE
+542 QGCLDAALE
-551 CRVKFAIANA
+551 CRVKFAIAHA
-561 YGGQSAVADEA
+561 YGGDVAAADEA
-572 CREVEE
+572 CGEVEA

-585 SWLRGMALLARAL
+585 SWLHGMALLVRAL
-598 LALRADAPA
+598 LARRADAPV
-607 DAITHARAAIARLRP
+607 DAIKNARAAIARLRP
-622 FQDWWD
+622 FHDWWD

-640 RDDPRRTARLL
+640 QDAPRRAARLL
-651 GVLHLLWE
+651 GVLHMLWE
-659 SLGGRLGAA
+659 SVGGRLGSA
-668 PFMRARHL
+668 PFMRAQHV
-676 RFDAAAREALPAA
+676 RFEAAVREALPTA

-711 EDAAG
+711 DEAAG
-716 VPGLTRRESQIAE
+716 VPGLTRRESQVAE

-756 RILDKLGF
+756 RILGKLGF
-764 ASRTQLAVWTYEQ
+764 TSRTQLAVWAYE
-777 RDEPAGSRRWSGP
+777 RRAEPAGS
-790 TERAPADP
+790 
-798 GAGAE
+798 
-803 S
+803 